1 MVGCGREQGF
11 GAWRGVSQRVL
22 LLLRIAVLLA
32 FFSGLPTASS
42 CNHSQAFK
50 MVLDTV
56 NGAVQ
61 NFAFRI
67 LDCFTKELQM
77 SLPEN
82 LANQVQDHL
91 TAFKQQARANAAA
104 MKIKRGAKGP
114 TAKKEPGPA
123 AAPFVRTQPTQ
134 IIHGSANAAAVH
146 HAGLQHAGVAKRS
159 PNRWNIYQRD
169 KIQELSRK
177 NPGVKKVDI
186 MKEVSNMW
194 KQERQKHMMH

>member
-1 MVGCGREQGF
+1 LRRLVALGPGF
-11 GAWRGVSQRVL
+11 LGVP
-22 LLLRIAVLLA
+22 A
-32 FFSGLPTASS
+32 TAGYYD
-42 CNHSQAFK
+42 SQAFT

-91 TAFKQQARANAAA
+91 TAFKTTARAHAAA
-104 MKIKRGAKGP
+104 MKVKRGVKGP
-114 TAKKEPGPA
+114 IPKKEPSGPPA
-123 AAPFVRTQPTQ
+123 PPFVRQQPTQ
-134 IIHGSANAAAVH
+134 IIHGSANAASVH
-146 HAGLQHAGVAKRS
+146 QHPGLQHAGVAKRS
-159 PNRWNIYQRD
+159 PNRWNIYQRE

-194 KQERQKHMMH
+194 KAERQKHMMH

>member
-1 MVGCGREQGF
+1 
-11 GAWRGVSQRVL
+11 
-22 LLLRIAVLLA
+22 
-32 FFSGLPTASS
+32 
-42 CNHSQAFK
+42 

-91 TAFKQQARANAAA
+91 TNFKAQARANAAA
-104 MKIKRGAKGP
+104 MKVKRGVKGV
-114 TAKKEPGPA
+114 AKKESGPA
-123 AAPFVRTQPTQ
+123 AAGNFRQPPTQ
-134 IIHGSANAAAVH
+134 IIHGGNAGAAV
-146 HAGLQHAGVAKRS
+146 QHAGVHNPAVAKRS
-159 PNRWNIYQRD
+159 PNRWNIYQRE

-194 KQERQKHMMH
+194 KAERQKHMMH

>member
-1 MVGCGREQGF
+1 
-11 GAWRGVSQRVL
+11 
-22 LLLRIAVLLA
+22 
-32 FFSGLPTASS
+32 
-42 CNHSQAFK
+42 

-91 TAFKQQARANAAA
+91 TAFKTTARANAAA
-104 MKIKRGAKGP
+104 MKVKRGVKGP

-123 AAPFVRTQPTQ
+123 AAPYVRQQPTQ
-134 IIHGSANAAAVH
+134 IIHGGPGHVAAHNAGVH
-146 HAGLQHAGVAKRS
+146 NAGVAKRS

-194 KQERQKHMMH
+194 KAERQKHMMH

>member
-1 MVGCGREQGF
+1 
-11 GAWRGVSQRVL
+11 L
-22 LLLRIAVLLA
+22 LKHLCCAA
-32 FFSGLPTASS
+32 GMFSFSKWQHHV
-42 CNHSQAFK
+42 NDQFHQFI

-91 TAFKQQARANAAA
+91 NAFKQQARANAAA
-104 MKIKRGAKGP
+104 MKIKRGVKAP
-114 TAKKEPGPA
+114 SAKKEPGAA
-123 AAPFVRTQPTQ
+123 AAPAFRQQPTH
-134 IIHGSANAAAVH
+134 ILHGGPGNLAV
-146 HAGLQHAGVAKRS
+146 AQPGGIQHAGVAKRS

-194 KQERQKHMMH
+194 KAERQKHMMH

>member
-1 MVGCGREQGF
+1 
-11 GAWRGVSQRVL
+11 
-22 LLLRIAVLLA
+22 
-32 FFSGLPTASS
+32 
-42 CNHSQAFK
+42 

-82 LANQVQDHL
+82 LANQVGEHL
-91 TAFKQQARANAAA
+91 INFKAQARANAAA
-104 MKIKRGAKGP
+104 MKVKRGVKGA
-114 TAKKEPGPA
+114 AKKETGPA
-123 AAPFVRTQPTQ
+123 AAPYIRQQQPAQ
-134 IIHGSANAAAVH
+134 IIHGGGAAAAH
-146 HAGLQHAGVAKRS
+146 HAGLLQAGVAKRS
-159 PNRWNIYQRD
+159 PNRWNIYQRE

-194 KQERQKHMMH
+194 KAERQKHMMH

>member
-1 MVGCGREQGF
+1 
-11 GAWRGVSQRVL
+11 
-22 LLLRIAVLLA
+22 
-32 FFSGLPTASS
+32 
-42 CNHSQAFK
+42 

-82 LANQVQDHL
+82 LANAVQDHL

-104 MKIKRGAKGP
+104 MKVKRGVKGP
-114 TAKKEPGPA
+114 TAKKEPGQA
-123 AAPFVRTQPTQ
+123 AAPAFRQQTTT
-134 IIHGSANAAAVH
+134 IIHGGNVQQAPGVH
-146 HAGLQHAGVAKRS
+146 NAGVAKRS

-194 KQERQKHMMH
+194 KAERQKHMMH